1 MCLIEQKT
9 LAIALIIRFLFLTKI
24 GGLKVGENYS
34 LGGKNREIVAG
45 RDKNVITIMF
55 TYFFIEFFFTHML
68 YRFVFFLVF
77 GKMSTRFSAGRGTG
91 SNPRAGIVVIGSE
104 LATGV
109 PLLTPRVLFFS

>member
-68 YRFVFFLVF
+68 YRFVFSCLWQNVY
-77 GKMSTRFSAGRGTG
+77 TIFSRAGHGFK
-91 SNPRAGIVVIGSE
+91 SPRGIVVIGSE

>member
-1 MCLIEQKT
+1 M
-9 LAIALIIRFLFLTKI
+9 
-24 GGLKVGENYS
+24 
-34 LGGKNREIVAG
+34 GGKNREIVAG

-55 TYFFIEFFFTHML
+55 TYFFIEFFFHTHAL
-68 YRFVFFLVF
+68 QICFFLVF

>member
-24 GGLKVGENYS
+24 GGLKVGENYNF
-34 LGGKNREIVAG
+34 GGKNKEIVAG

-68 YRFVFFLVF
+68 YRFVFFLSLAKCLHDFQQGGARVQIP
-77 GKMSTRFSAGRGTG
+77 A
-91 SNPRAGIVVIGSE
+91 RA
-104 LATGV
+104 
-109 PLLTPRVLFFS
+109 